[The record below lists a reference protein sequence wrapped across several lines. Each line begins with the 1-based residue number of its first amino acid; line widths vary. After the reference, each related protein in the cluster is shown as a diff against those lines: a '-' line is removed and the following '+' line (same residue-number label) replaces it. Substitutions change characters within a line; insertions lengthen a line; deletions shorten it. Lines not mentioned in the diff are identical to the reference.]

1 MPKTAV
7 SNSSGDAIALTDLL
21 KDYELNADEPLAT
34 QVYSILRNEII
45 TLRLMPGQLV
55 AEKEIA
61 DVLNASKTPVREALI
76 RLEFDGLVD
85 IVPKSGTYVSSIRI
99 NKYIEACFTRL
110 QLEIGAVRRAA
121 SRVAGDPSQ
130 VHQLDLILEQQA
142 TALEADD
149 YRSFFQL
156 DQSLHQGFFNIAGI
170 PGVWDLMLKTQA
182 DVNRMRHL
190 KRKRNIRRGP
200 KVLEEHMVIVEAIRN
215 QDADAAEHA
224 LVAHIGSLDQEIQQ
238 FTNDPALLEFIEN
251 QASPSRRTRPG
262 RRTAL

>member
-156 DQSLHQGFFNIAGI
+156 DQSLHQGFLILPVFQVFGI
-170 PGVWDLMLKTQA
+170 
-182 DVNRMRHL
+182 
-190 KRKRNIRRGP
+190 
-200 KVLEEHMVIVEAIRN
+200 
-215 QDADAAEHA
+215 
-224 LVAHIGSLDQEIQQ
+224 
-238 FTNDPALLEFIEN
+238 
-251 QASPSRRTRPG
+251 
-262 RRTAL
+262 